1 MKCTGA
7 NLGCPFSSTHFFNVP
22 AGSPVVGGRLV
33 AVQGQG
39 KERPEKGGHV
49 GQAGGRFNTPPNSH
63 GRLVL
68 GDHGMR
74 ESLRQN
80 LAGLQKLGPGSCSFQ
95 VASARPPSGCG
106 NSGWTIHSQ
115 DREGVGSLRV
125 SGSSS
130 LPAGSVLSMT
140 SSNTHL
146 WPSYLNFGSVKF
158 VISKITFERS

>member
-130 LPAGSVLSMT
+130 CTSWFRPLDDVLQHT
-140 SSNTHL
+140 PLTQLFKLWERQVCHL
-146 WPSYLNFGSVKF
+146 
-158 VISKITFERS
+158 